1 MPSEKCIY
9 SQDNLE
15 DCKIFLSYFNSR
27 LLRFLVFINTSKM
40 SNMLTDDVFRFVPY
54 IKLDRLL
61 QNDEIYD
68 ICGIAY
74 KNREII
80 NGIVKDR

>member
-1 MPSEKCIY
+1 MGASYIEDILKDKSIKHMPSEKCIY
-9 SQDNLE
+9 SSDSLE

-40 SNMLTDDVFRFVPY
+40 NNTLTDDVFRFVPY

-61 QNDEIYD
+61 
-68 ICGIAY
+68 
-74 KNREII
+74 
-80 NGIVKDR
+80 